1 MKNFKEILEKIKN
14 YEYKRFILFI
24 LVICGI
30 FYWWQIR
37 PTHIRSSCSQIA
49 VLRAKEVSYSNDL
62 YNTYESSTS
71 SITYNGFNTF
81 LEKEYKTD
89 KNFTLAGYDTK
100 DYNFE
105 YSRCLHEYGI

>member
-1 MKNFKEILEKIKN
+1 MKKLKETLVKLNN
-14 YEYKRFILFI
+14 YKLFI
-24 LVICGI
+24 LLTLILIGA

-37 PTHIRSSCSQIA
+37 PAHIRSSCSQIA
-49 VLRAKEVSYSNDL
+49 VLRAKEGSYSTDL

-81 LEKEYKTD
+81 LEKEYKND
-89 KNFTLAGYDTK
+89 KDFAGQTYDTK

-105 YSRCLHEYGI
+105 YSRCLHEYCI